1 MDKNSIIGLVVIGA
15 LLVGYMLLTKPS
27 KSELAEAKRKQ
38 DSITQVRIEQDSLDK
53 VQKDLLAQMEQ
64 DDLQNESSSNNVI
77 ASGVSTP
84 AVVDTL
90 TQEEKDLIESYAL
103 TSEYGSFSSF
113 TIAFKSSSST
123 GVSFIGSYPRAP
135 SLTSSFTLSS

>member
-53 VQKDLLAQMEQ
+53 VQKD
-64 DDLQNESSSNNVI
+64 
-77 ASGVSTP
+77 P
-84 AVVDTL
+84 
-90 TQEEKDLIESYAL
+90 
-103 TSEYGSFSSF
+103 
-113 TIAFKSSSST
+113 
-123 GVSFIGSYPRAP
+123 
-135 SLTSSFTLSS
+135 